1 MMILDKHDH
10 PTRRQMLKAG
20 AAGVSGLGIAATW
33 SSSTLGAGPG
43 SEGTKKIRYSDL
55 LPHEL
60 RQKLDEKP
68 LAYLPLG
75 TLEQHGPHLALGA
88 DAIQSEALMLDLARR
103 HGGVVFPPIHIS
115 PGPPT
120 LIYEGPLP
128 VRMDFWD
135 IVYDP
140 ATNVGGDTYW
150 IPDILYGAVI
160 DGMLAHCKR
169 VGFRAVFADGHGP
182 SRREWV
188 RELKRREDH
197 FGLKLFGVTTGL
209 LKQWKSQTDHA
220 ARNETSLMLH
230 HCPDLVDMS
239 RLPKSRADWPVG
251 VGRGG
256 EDPRDASA
264 EYGRQCTEASLE
276 VMIKMF
282 RDAGI

>member
-1 MMILDKHDH
+1 MKGFDEHDCQ
-10 PTRRQMLKAG
+10 TRRRMLQAG
-20 AAGVSGLGIAATW
+20 AAGLSGLAIAATFP
-33 SSSTLGAGPG
+33 SSALGAG
-43 SEGTKKIRYSDL
+43 SRQKATKKIRYSDL
-55 LPHEL
+55 LLHEL

-75 TLEQHGPHLALGA
+75 TLEQHGPHLAVGA
-88 DAIQSEALMLDLARR
+88 DAIQSEALMLESARR
-103 HGGVVFPPIHIS
+103 YGGIVFPPIHIS

-120 LIYEGPLP
+120 PNFEGPFP
-128 VRMDFWD
+128 VRRDFWD
-135 IVYDP
+135 VVYDP

-150 IPDILYGAVI
+150 IPDALYRAVI

-188 RELKRREDH
+188 RELKRREEQ
-197 FGLKLFGVTTGL
+197 FGLKLFGVTTEL

-230 HCPDLVDMS
+230 HRPDLVDMS
-239 RLPKSRADWPVG
+239 RLPESRADWPVG

-264 EYGRQCTEASLE
+264 EYGRECVEASLE
-276 VMIKMF
+276 LMIKMF

>member
-1 MMILDKHDH
+1 
-10 PTRRQMLKAG
+10 MLKAG
-20 AAGVSGLGIAATW
+20 AAGVSGLAIATPWFSPAC
-33 SSSTLGAGPG
+33 GAEAG
-43 SEGTKKIRYSDL
+43 EKRAKKIRYSEL

-60 RQKLDEKP
+60 QQRLVEKP

-88 DAIQSEALMLDLARR
+88 DAIQSEALMLELARR
-103 HGGVVFPPIHIS
+103 YGGIVFPPIHIS

-120 LIYEGPLP
+120 LGYEGPLP
-128 VRMDFWD
+128 LKMDFWD
-135 IVYDP
+135 RVYDP

-169 VGFRAVFADGHGP
+169 IGFRAVFADGHGP

-188 RELKRREDH
+188 RELKRRQDH
-197 FGLKLFGVTTGL
+197 FGLKLFGVTTAL

-230 HCPDLVDMS
+230 HRPDLVDMS

-251 VGRGG
+251 VGRDG
-256 EDPRDASA
+256 EDPRDANA
-264 EYGRQCTEASLE
+264 EHGRECMEASLGI
-276 VMIKMF
+276 MIKMF
-282 RDAGI
+282 REAGV

>member
-1 MMILDKHDH
+1 MKGFEKHDYR
-10 PTRRQMLKAG
+10 TRRQMLKAG
-20 AAGVSGLGIAATW
+20 AAGLSGLAIAATIPC
-33 SSSTLGAGPG
+33 SELGAGAG
-43 SEGTKKIRYSDL
+43 RKETRKIRYSDL
-55 LPHEL
+55 LLHEL

-68 LAYLPLG
+68 LAYVPLG
-75 TLEQHGPHLALGA
+75 TLEQHGPHLAVGA
-88 DAIQSEALMLDLARR
+88 DAIQSEALMLESARR
-103 HGGVVFPPIHIS
+103 YGGIVFPPLHIS
-115 PGPPT
+115 PGPST
-120 LIYEGPLP
+120 LVYEGLLP
-128 VRMDFWD
+128 VKVDFWD
-135 IVYDP
+135 VVYDP

-150 IPDILYGAVI
+150 IPDALYGAVI

-188 RELKRREDH
+188 RELKRRQDH
-197 FGLKLFGVTTGL
+197 FGLKLFGVTAEL
-209 LKQWKSQTDHA
+209 LRQWKSQIDHA

-230 HCPDLVDMS
+230 HRPDLVDMS

-251 VGRGG
+251 VGRGE

-264 EYGRQCTEASLE
+264 EHGRQCMEASLA

>member
-1 MMILDKHDH
+1 MKGFEKHDH
-10 PTRRQMLKAG
+10 RTRRLMLKAG
-20 AAGVSGLGIAATW
+20 AAGLSGLAIAATFPT
-33 SSSTLGAGPG
+33 SALVAGAGQK
-43 SEGTKKIRYSDL
+43 ETKKIRYSDL
-55 LPHEL
+55 LVHEL

-88 DAIQSEALMLDLARR
+88 DAIQSEALMLEAARR
-103 HGGVVFPPIHIS
+103 YGGIVFPPIHIS
-115 PGPPT
+115 PGPAT
-120 LIYEGPLP
+120 LSYDGPLP

-135 IVYDP
+135 VVYDP

-188 RELKRREDH
+188 RELNRREEQ
-197 FGLKLFGVTTGL
+197 FGLKLFGVTTEL

-230 HCPDLVDMS
+230 HRPDLVDMS
-239 RLPKSRADWPVG
+239 RLPESRADWPVG

-264 EYGRQCTEASLE
+264 DYGKECVEASLE
-276 VMIKMF
+276 LMIKMF

>member
-1 MMILDKHDH
+1 MKGFERHDCQ
-10 PTRRQMLKAG
+10 TRRQMLQAG
-20 AAGVSGLGIAATW
+20 GAGLSGLAIAATFP
-33 SSSTLGAGPG
+33 SSTLGAGAG
-43 SEGTKKIRYSDL
+43 QKETKKIRYSDL
-55 LPHEL
+55 LLHEL

-75 TLEQHGPHLALGA
+75 TLEQHGPHLAVGA
-88 DAIQSEALMLDLARR
+88 DAIQSEALMLESASRY
-103 HGGVVFPPIHIS
+103 GGIVFPPLHIS
-115 PGPPT
+115 PGPPP
-120 LIYEGPLP
+120 LVYEGPLP
-128 VRMDFWD
+128 VSMDFWD
-135 IVYDP
+135 VVNDP

-150 IPDILYGAVI
+150 IPDVLYAAVI

-182 SRREWV
+182 SRREWI

-230 HCPDLVDMS
+230 HRPDLVDMS
-239 RLPKSRADWPVG
+239 RLPESRADWPVG

-256 EDPRDASA
+256 EDPRDATA
-264 EYGRQCTEASLE
+264 EFGRECMETSLE
-276 VMIKMF
+276 LMIKMF